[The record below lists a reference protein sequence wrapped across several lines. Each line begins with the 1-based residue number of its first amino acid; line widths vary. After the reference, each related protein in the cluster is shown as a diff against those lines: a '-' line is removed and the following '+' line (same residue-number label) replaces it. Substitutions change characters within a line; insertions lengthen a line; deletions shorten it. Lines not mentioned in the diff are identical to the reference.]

1 MIPLAIDARRRR
13 FPQEASY
20 RYAGSYIRS
29 AVWHERTHA
38 EIGKA
43 GDEYWQRDIML

>member
-1 MIPLAIDARRRR
+1 MIPLAIDARRRC
-13 FPQEASY
+13 FPQEAY

-29 AVWHERTHA
+29 AIWDERTRA

-43 GDEYWQRDIML
+43 GNERWQRDIML

>member
-13 FPQEASY
+13 FPQEASD
-20 RYAGSYIRS
+20 RHAGSYVRS
-29 AVWHERTHA
+29 AVWDERTCA

-43 GDEYWQRDIML
+43 GNEYWQRDIML